1 MCVGLVVFCPAD
13 GIVSYV
19 LLTPGRL
26 VCLSALFCKTMN
38 TTDNFIQNNI
48 STALKQPVS
57 LGSISSGMFSSRS
70 DQPFGFLVTCH
81 DFSFAFW
88 TLCGHNWE
96 QQWLL
101 PRRTRQSRWK
111 WGQVAGSWKTH
122 LFLELSAC
130 FEMFLTSKLPVP
142 RPKRSGAF

>member
-38 TTDNFIQNNI
+38 MTDNFIQNNI

-81 DFSFAFW
+81 DFP
-88 TLCGHNWE
+88 
-96 QQWLL
+96 L
-101 PRRTRQSRWK
+101 PSEHSVAIIESSSDSCPEGTQRQSRWK
-111 WGQVAGSWKTH
+111 RGQVAGSWKTH
-122 LFLELSAC
+122 LFLNLVLALKC
-130 FEMFLTSKLPVP
+130 F
-142 RPKRSGAF
+142 